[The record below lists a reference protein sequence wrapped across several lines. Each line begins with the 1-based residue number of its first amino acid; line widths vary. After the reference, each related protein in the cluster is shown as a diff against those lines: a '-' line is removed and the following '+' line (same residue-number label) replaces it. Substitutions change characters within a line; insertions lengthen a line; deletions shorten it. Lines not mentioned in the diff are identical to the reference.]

1 MKEDE
6 ATDDESD
13 EDDEDENY
21 GDMDS
26 DSDDDDDGDDED
38 AEPRPD
44 ENDSGEDM
52 RDTGCSISSQILV
65 GLTLILVAPISGQFG
80 LADLAGQRDNL
91 LLKHLKSMSTQ
102 PRSQTRWDTL

>member
-26 DSDDDDDGDDED
+26 DSDDDDGDDDD

>member
-26 DSDDDDDGDDED
+26 DSDDDDGDDED

-65 GLTLILVAPISGQFG
+65 GLTLILVAPISGHFG

>member
-1 MKEDE
+1 MRKSATELYHSLVKEDE

-26 DSDDDDDGDDED
+26 DSDDDDGDDED
-38 AEPRPD
+38 VEPRPD

-65 GLTLILVAPISGQFG
+65 GLTLILVAPISGQFY
-80 LADLAGQRDNL
+80 LAGQRDN
-91 LLKHLKSMSTQ
+91 LLKHLKSMST
-102 PRSQTRWDTL
+102 

>member
-26 DSDDDDDGDDED
+26 DSDDDDGDDED

-65 GLTLILVAPISGQFG
+65 GLTLILVAPISGQFC
-80 LADLAGQRDNL
+80 LADLAGQRDN